1 MREWPVAKLDLES
14 PMADLQTTVYQHRAE
29 PSLMTGKPRILFQ
42 DPLAYLGRAISKLY
56 SLWICL
62 IYPFAS
68 RGVKLAIHFPIRV
81 DRRKANQISLGNSIT
96 IGKDAW
102 LNTVGE
108 NFDDVKIVIE
118 DNCNIGSRDIFSA
131 QNLIHIERDVMI
143 ATSVLIQDH
152 HHAYD
157 DVTRPISEQ
166 GVTSG
171 GRIRI
176 GRGSW
181 IGQGAAIVCN
191 DGELV
196 LGANCVVGSNALV
209 TRSYPPNSVIIG
221 NPARLARQFNP
232 AKGAWVGG
240 EAGRAGVTDASRP
253 TTGGKT
259 VEAIQN
265 GIPVSD

>member
-1 MREWPVAKLDLES
+1 MVLSAWAHCQIPRNSLALEQDLD
-14 PMADLQTTVYQHRAE
+14 MTTTT
-29 PSLMTGKPRILFQ
+29 SGKPRIRLE
-42 DPLAYLGRAISKLY
+42 DPLSYLARATRKLY
-56 SLWICL
+56 SWWVVA

-68 RGVKLAIHFPIRV
+68 RGDKLVIYFPFRLN
-81 DRRKANQISLGNSIT
+81 RKVANQISLGSEVT

-108 NFDDVKIVIE
+108 DSGEVKIAIGN
-118 DNCNIGSRDIFSA
+118 NCNIGARDIFSA
-131 QNLIHIERDVMI
+131 KNFIQIESDVMI

-152 HHAYD
+152 HHAYED
-157 DVTRPISEQ
+157 ITLPICQQ

-176 GRGSW
+176 GRGCW

-196 LGANCVVGSNALV
+196 IGANSVVGSNALV
-209 TRSYPPNSVIIG
+209 TRSFPPNSVIIG
-221 NPARLARQFNP
+221 NPARLARQFNE

-240 EAGRAGVTDASRP
+240 EAGRTTTADPTSPNSREREP
-253 TTGGKT
+253 GYLS
-259 VEAIQN
+259 IR
-265 GIPVSD
+265 